1 MKATA
6 DALGHEVRAVEPY
19 MTVAQQLID
28 QGRLAEAAEAV
39 RRVLAARSLQLSQV
53 GERRL
58 SEMTDLEELRRLH
71 ERAVVVEAADDI
83 FG

>member
-1 MKATA
+1 
-6 DALGHEVRAVEPY
+6 
-19 MTVAQQLID
+19 MTIAQQLMA

-39 RRVLAARSLQLSQV
+39 RRVLETRSLRLSGV

-58 SEMTDLEELRRLH
+58 SEMTDLEELRTLH

-83 FG
+83 FS